1 MSHAMGHAD
10 MSGSGTERGGM
21 GRPYLM
27 LAVMTVVHVAI
38 MYVLMFAMIDRAAHF
53 VNNINMFYMALL
65 MAAPITAV
73 MVLSMWGMYP
83 NGGVKAAVV
92 AASLLVGLLSW
103 LAIRQQWAVGDEEF
117 LRSMIPHH
125 SGAILMC
132 REASFTDP
140 RLVELCRGIVE
151 SQREEIQQMEAFLA
165 ER

>member
-1 MSHAMGHAD
+1 MSQSMDHAG
-10 MSGSGTERGGM
+10 MSGSGTKGGSM

-27 LAVMTVVHVAI
+27 LAVMTVIHVAI
-38 MYVLMFAMIDRAAHF
+38 MYVLMFAMIDRAGNF

-83 NGGVKAAVV
+83 KSGVKVAVV

-132 REASFTDP
+132 REASLADP
-140 RLVELCRGIVE
+140 RIIELCQGIIE
-151 SQREEIQQMEAFLA
+151 SQREEIRQMEALLA